1 MDTWVVF
8 GNMNLDFK
16 LIDLKYFDFK
26 YKDFKP

>member
-1 MDTWVVF
+1 MDTWVAF